1 MKVLEGAIIGGH
13 PGCGFPRGLST
24 TLWTTWKFSTEP
36 DDEQVVE
43 NLEVIHRLI
52 VDRPGS
58 YPHVDKF
65 STVVGYLKNFFYYMK
80 VFTLQIHLYM
90 I

>member
-1 MKVLEGAIIGGH
+1 MLERIIIGGH

-24 TLWTTWKFSTEP
+24 TLLITWKLSTET
-36 DDEQVVE
+36 DGERIVE

-65 STVVGYLKNFFYYMK
+65 STVAVYLKNFFYYMK